1 MAKQAPRRAIAL
13 GATAMSTARQVERVS
28 VGVEGFNAT
37 VNGLIVEGDPQMDA
51 WEEIGKRLRV
61 LERGAQFALG
71 DFLNQVEDRFAEEA
85 SQIVDASEW
94 SEKTC
99 SSYRWLAKSIE
110 FERRRMDR
118 LGVAHHLEV
127 AALSPAAQVKWLTK
141 AADDENAMPWTVAR
155 LRQEMKA
162 GGEVKPTAWW
172 VLVRCENEKDQR
184 KFMEQM
190 EKSGRIVKATVR
202 RERVGKKAKKKKA
215 GTP

>member
-13 GATAMSTARQVERVS
+13 GSTAMSTARQIEQIS
-28 VGVEGFNAT
+28 VGVEGFSAT
-37 VNGLIVEGDPQMDA
+37 VNGLIVVGDPPMAA

-71 DFLNQVEDRFAEEA
+71 DFLNQVEDRFSEEA

-99 SSYRWLAKSIE
+99 SSYRWLAKSVAA
-110 FERRRMDR
+110 ERRRMDR

-127 AALSPAAQVKWLTK
+127 AALSPAQQTKWLTK
-141 AADDENAMPWTVAR
+141 AADDENALPWTVAR

-172 VLVRCENEKDQR
+172 VLVRCDNEKAQR
-184 KFMEQM
+184 KFMDQM
-190 EKSGRIVKATVR
+190 EKQGRVCKAVVR
-202 RERVGKKAKKKKA
+202 RERVGKGKGKKKA
-215 GTP
+215 ART